1 MTVLGISTA
10 SQGCGAALAADGR
23 IIASASAGAPMAHAE
38 RLLAVIDEC
47 LRAGAAAG
55 RPAAVAVASGPGSF
69 TGLRIGFSTA
79 KGLCLAYGCAL
90 VAVPTFDAWAFAAA
104 RNGSLAEVPA
114 GGGAFIAA
122 MSAGREDAY
131 VAVFRRDGAS
141 TRAEA
146 GPEVR
151 AVADLPAIA
160 AGYPGA
166 PVLSDRP
173 ELAAS
178 WFGGNDG
185 DAGRSI
191 VSAVPGN
198 PADAVALLGA
208 ELFAAG
214 VSADLGASE
223 PAYLKDFSST
233 RKH

>member
-1 MTVLGISTA
+1 MTVLGIDTA
-10 SQGCGAALAADGR
+10 SECCGTALAADGR
-23 IIASASAGAPMAHAE
+23 IVASVSAGTPRAHAE
-38 RLLAVIDEC
+38 RLLAVVDEC

-114 GGGAFIAA
+114 GGGAFITA

-131 VAVFRRDGAS
+131 VAVFRRNGAS
-141 TRAEA
+141 SRAEA

-151 AVADLPAIA
+151 ALADLPAIA
-160 AGYPGA
+160 AGHPGA

-173 ELAAS
+173 DLAAS
-178 WFGGNDG
+178 WFGGY
-185 DAGRSI
+185 DAGRRI

-214 VSADLGASE
+214 ASADLRASE